1 MQAPADQ
8 DLFKW
13 NAVILG
19 PNQTPWE
26 GGTFK
31 LTLTFSTDYPNKPPK
46 VKFTSKMFHP
56 NVYNTGD
63 ICLDILQSNWS
74 PIYDVAAILTS
85 IQSLLTD
92 PNPNSPANGEAA
104 KLYSDDRREYN
115 RRVKASVE
123 ETWVGEDDDD
133 DDDDDSD
140 DSDSD
145 EDDSDSDGDDG
156 DSDAEMTQ
164 EDVSDH
170 EGEGGGGGVGV
181 TPSGGVDG
189 DGDGVASKAAASA
202 GDAAA
207 ASASAAAAAAAA
219 ASS

>member
-170 EGEGGGGGVGV
+170 EGEGGGDHAGRIPAG
-181 TPSGGVDG
+181 
-189 DGDGVASKAAASA
+189 KACRP
-202 GDAAA
+202 
-207 ASASAAAAAAAA
+207 SASSGI
-219 ASS
+219 SSTATTAESGSGP